1 MHHLLDEEVARSHHV
16 ERTRNLE
23 LEHRQKL
30 AGSLGPVPHQQR

>member
-1 MHHLLDEEVARSHHV
+1 MYHLLDAQVARSHHV
-16 ERTRNLE
+16 ERTLNLE